1 MSTPSVAIAVVS
13 WNTRSLLEE
22 CLRSMQADADAGRA
36 RVIVVDNGS
45 NDGSAEMVTSE
56 FPWAE
61 LIANTDNV
69 GFGAAVNTAIANT
82 DTPWIAAANADI
94 ALEANALRALIEAGD
109 RRPDAG
115 IIAPRLIDPDGSTQ
129 HSVHPFPT
137 LGLTLAFNAGVAQLH
152 GDRLL
157 LSGHWNPETPRHV
170 DWALGAFILIR
181 RAAWEELQGFDETQ
195 WMYAEDLDLG
205 WRAARH
211 GWRTWYEPS
220 ARVTHVGAASTMQAW
235 GEAGPDRWLRSTY
248 GWMIRRRGPVVTR
261 TYALLNTAGAAARL
275 ALATASRRPPETRA
289 ALRAW
294 TRLHATALVQRAA
307 NLRSQR

>member
-1 MSTPSVAIAVVS
+1 MPAPPVAIAVVS
-13 WNTRSLLEE
+13 WNTRPLLEK
-22 CLRSMQADADAGRA
+22 CLRSMQADVEARLA
-36 RVIVVDNGS
+36 RVTVVDNGS
-45 NDGSAEMVTSE
+45 TDGSADHVRAE

-61 LIANTDNV
+61 VIANTDNV
-69 GFGAAVNTAIANT
+69 GFGAAVNQAAERTGA
-82 DTPWIAAANADI
+82 PWIAAANADI
-94 ALEANALRALIEAGD
+94 ALAPGALRALIEAGD
-109 RRPDAG
+109 RHPDAA

-137 LGLTLAFNAGVAQLH
+137 LGLTLAFNLGVAQLN

-157 LSGHWNPETPRHV
+157 LSGYWNPDTPRYV

-181 RAAWEELQGFDETQ
+181 RTAWDRLHGFDEQQ

-211 GWRTWYEPS
+211 GWRTWYEPG
-220 ARVTHVGAASTMQAW
+220 AHVTHVGAASTVQAW

-248 GWMIRRRGPVVTR
+248 GWMIRRRGPLVTR

-275 ALATASRRPPETRA
+275 AIVTALRRPPPQRA
-289 ALRAW
+289 ALQAW

-307 NLRSQR
+307 DLRGHR